1 MTTNSENEGPQ
12 AEARTG
18 KVSRRRLLGSVGV
31 AAALGAAGFVPI
43 ATVGT
48 AASRRSDPA
57 DKSGI
62 KRQWAMVIDL
72 RKCDGCVT
80 IGKAPQCVEA
90 CNAEHFVP
98 PGEQYLEVLEQ
109 QDPGGHTS
117 FFPRPCMQCENA
129 PCTKVCP
136 VGATYHDR
144 EGVVLVDQDRCIGCR
159 MCMAACPYG
168 VRRFNWSQPPN
179 PPGAT
184 FANYSPQ
191 YPVPHRKGT
200 VEKCMLCAHRTAYG
214 RLPACAEKCPMFAI
228 YLGDYTQDVAT
239 NGWEVVK
246 LSQFLDENSAY
257 RLKEE
262 LGTRPRVWYIPG
274 HGEVSGRS
282 ADDERLPM
290 QPRNWEQQGVTIDS
304 GGTQSMPGMPNMTNT
319 PQPAKTS
326 PTPSSIANSTS
337 QGQKQ

>member
-1 MTTNSENEGPQ
+1 MS
-12 AEARTG
+12 EARVSPLRQKQTAG
-18 KVSRRRLLGSVGV
+18 RVSRRRMLGGIGV
-31 AAALGAAGFVPI
+31 ATALGAVGFIPI
-43 ATVGT
+43 AKIGSAEP
-48 AASRRSDPA
+48 AAKNTTTSTQPN
-57 DKSGI
+57 
-62 KRQWAMVIDL
+62 RQWALVIDL

-98 PGEQYLEVLEQ
+98 PGQQWLEVLEV

-136 VGATYHDR
+136 VEATYHDKQ
-144 EGVVLVDQDRCIGCR
+144 GVVLVDQDRCIGCR

-200 VEKCMLCAHRTAYG
+200 VEKCMLCAHRTANG
-214 RLPACAEKCPMFAI
+214 RLPACSEKCPMGAI
-228 YLGDYTQDVAT
+228 YLGDWVQDVAT
-239 NGWEVVK
+239 NGREVVK
-246 LSQFLDENSAY
+246 LSRLIDDNSAY

-262 LGTRPRVWYIPG
+262 LATRPRVWYIHG
-274 HGEVSGRS
+274 HGQEYGRS
-282 ADDERLPM
+282 VDDERLP
-290 QPRNWEQQGVTIDS
+290 QHPRTWQQQGVVIDEA
-304 GGTQSMPGMPNMTNT
+304 GTQPMPGMASPT
-319 PQPAKTS
+319 PQPQGAAGEHAS
-326 PTPSSIANSTS
+326 PTPQEPN
-337 QGQKQ
+337 K